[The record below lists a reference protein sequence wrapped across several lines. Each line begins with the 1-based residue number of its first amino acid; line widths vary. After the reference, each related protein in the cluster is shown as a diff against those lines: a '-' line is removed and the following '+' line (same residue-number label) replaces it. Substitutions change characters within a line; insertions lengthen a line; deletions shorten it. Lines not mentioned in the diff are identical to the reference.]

1 MIKTLNIRKVAFV
14 FVLALMLVS
23 FFGITNKAQAAVT
36 QSGIIYDGNGEV
48 TKTLLN
54 GKSAKITLDGSV
66 IDINVGGEK
75 YGYYSTICV
84 GTCVISD
91 DDLLHIFW
99 HTGDYYVYD
108 LYESGR
114 YILAGYTGVKGY
126 QVNYYAVSSTEDA
139 NIVKGSSAA
148 NASFHSCIIDSKY
161 FYMYGKTGK
170 KLLMTRKEFER
181 IVDGEDPEP
190 TPVPTAVSTQE
201 PTAVPTAT
209 PSNNN
214 CGCKD
219 GGKCTCPAGQCKC
232 DNCNCGPTAS
242 CQPTA
247 VPTQEPTAV
256 PTATPSNN
264 NCGCKDGKQCTCPAG
279 QCKCDNCN
287 CGPTVSCHPTQKP
300 TVAPTKKPGNN
311 ANNSEINVPGNNN
324 TINVNQNISIT
335 DTTTNVIG
343 DGNNVGVS
351 VNGGKAAN
359 STTKKKKKTTTKVSA
374 KKHAR
379 VVTSGKRIKLFTKK
393 NKLHG
398 WLIFNK
404 KTGSLNWNGYH
415 MKGVKTCG
423 FIQKSWNVIVVM
435 KNGTVYKLPKTVKAG
450 KTVHKTRIKCS
461 EAKTLNRDSYGFVKY
476 VKLKCGGV
484 KNVSGK

>member
-1 MIKTLNIRKVAFV
+1 MIKTFNIRKVAFV

-139 NIVKGSSAA
+139 NIVKGSSSA

-181 IVDGEDPEP
+181 IVDGENPEP
-190 TPVPTAVSTQE
+190 TVEPTTEPTVEPTTEPTVVPTIVPTVVPTVAPTMVPTQM
-201 PTAVPTAT
+201 PTAVPSQT
-209 PSNNN
+209 PSNN

-219 GGKCTCPAGQCKC
+219 GGK
-232 DNCNCGPTAS
+232 
-242 CQPTA
+242 
-247 VPTQEPTAV
+247 
-256 PTATPSNN
+256 
-264 NCGCKDGKQCTCPAG
+264 CTCPAG

-343 DGNNVGVS
+343 DGNNVGVD
-351 VNGGKAAN
+351 VNGGKAAAN
-359 STTKKKKKTTTKVSA
+359 STKKKKTTTKVSA

-423 FIQKSWNVIVVM
+423 FIRGSWNVIVVM
-435 KNGTVYKLPKTVKAG
+435 KDGKVYKLPKTVKTG

>member
-1 MIKTLNIRKVAFV
+1 MIKTFNIRKVAFV

-181 IVDGEDPEP
+181 IDDGEDPEP
-190 TPVPTAVSTQE
+190 TVEPTTEPTVVPTIVPTVVPTVVPTIVPTVVPTVAPTTVPTQM

-209 PSNNN
+209 PSNN

-242 CQPTA
+242 CQPT
-247 VPTQEPTAV
+247 
-256 PTATPSNN
+256 
-264 NCGCKDGKQCTCPAG
+264 
-279 QCKCDNCN
+279 
-287 CGPTVSCHPTQKP
+287 
-300 TVAPTKKPGNN
+300 VAPTKPDGGNN
-311 ANNSEINVPGNNN
+311 ANNNSDINVPGNNN

-335 DTTTNVIG
+335 DIDTITTVNG
-343 DGNNVGVS
+343 DGNDVGVS
-351 VNGGKAAN
+351 VNGGKAAAN
-359 STTKKKKKTTTKVSA
+359 STKKKKTTTKVSA

-435 KNGTVYKLPKTVKAG
+435 KNGTVYKLPKTVKKG
-450 KTVHKTRIKCS
+450 QTVHKTRIKCS

>member
-148 NASFHSCIIDSKY
+148 NASFNSCIIDSKY

-190 TPVPTAVSTQE
+190 TAEPTVVPTIVPTVVPTVAPTQVPTA
-201 PTAVPTAT
+201 A
-209 PSNNN
+209 
-214 CGCKD
+214 
-219 GGKCTCPAGQCKC
+219 
-232 DNCNCGPTAS
+232 
-242 CQPTA
+242 
-247 VPTQEPTAV
+247 PTAV

-287 CGPTVSCHPTQKP
+287 CGPTASCQPTS
-300 TVAPTKKPGNN
+300 APTKPDGGND
-311 ANNSEINVPGNNN
+311 ANNNSDINVPGNNN

-335 DTTTNVIG
+335 DIDTITTVNG
-343 DGNNVGVS
+343 DGNDVGVS
-351 VNGGKAAN
+351 VNGGKASSSKSNTAA
-359 STTKKKKKTTTKVSA
+359 SA

-379 VVTSGKRIKLFTKK
+379 VVTSGKRIKLYTKK

>member
-1 MIKTLNIRKVAFV
+1 MKKNNFLRRVALTLV
-14 FVLALMLVS
+14 FALVITSLS
-23 FFGITNKAQAAVT
+23 GIEARAAVT
-36 QSGIIYDGNGEV
+36 YSESYEYQNPLGSGVASYTYTDGKVTFTNSKVTDKVMCIKDIASVNDEEETGQAFDENGTIWIDYRNQKLYWYNYEILGKFGV
-48 TKTLLN
+48 PLQWKGEQNNIEYEAVSLKKLNPANVNVATHYVNSALQLIKLPDWKTLYRI
-54 GKSAKITLDGSV
+54 AK
-66 IDINVGGEK
+66 
-75 YGYYSTICV
+75 
-84 GTCVISD
+84 
-91 DDLLHIFW
+91 
-99 HTGDYYVYD
+99 
-108 LYESGR
+108 
-114 YILAGYTGVKGY
+114 
-126 QVNYYAVSSTEDA
+126 
-139 NIVKGSSAA
+139 
-148 NASFHSCIIDSKY
+148 
-161 FYMYGKTGK
+161 
-170 KLLMTRKEFER
+170 
-181 IVDGEDPEP
+181 GEDFVTP
-190 TPVPTAVSTQE
+190 TPVPTQE

-242 CQPTA
+242 CQSTQVPTVAPTTVPTQMPTA
-247 VPTQEPTAV
+247 VPSQ
-256 PTATPSNN
+256 TPSN
-264 NCGCKDGKQCTCPAG
+264 NCGCKDGGKCTCPAG

-343 DGNNVGVS
+343 DGNNVGVD
-351 VNGGKAAN
+351 VNGGKAAAN
-359 STTKKKKKTTTKVSA
+359 STKKKKTTTKVSA

-379 VVTSGKRIKLFTKK
+379 VVTSGKRIKLYTKK

-435 KNGTVYKLPKTVKAG
+435 KNGTVYKLPKTVKTG